1 MKITKDI
8 WILLTEYDDF
18 GQIEIVLYKDNVN
31 NYKPYVY
38 YTNGEDASLKKMDEN
53 DFLYFLKINIKKNS
67 EFKFAI
73 VGDGD
78 IIKYEI
84 YLGNNS
90 DECYLLKNEKYI
102 EPKIETKLEKIEDIE
117 ENILGSM
124 ELIEKIEDTE
134 ENISD
139 SVEINKKIED
149 TEEIENI
156 EEPEEPE
163 DIKNIEETENIENIE
178 EKIEII
184 DENYKENVDNSN
196 KQLSFQS
203 IIDLIDNFDFSFD
216 EYDKKPDNNQDTIIS
231 QDTTINIENQKVEYV
246 EENTNI
252 LESKSSD
259 EEFEE
264 KSLIIQSDKSIKKN
278 TKKGLRF
285 GYKLNKKIKITLIK
299 LYRLMPNFI
308 KGDYRRRINL

>member
-38 YTNGEDASLKKMDEN
+38 YTNCEDASLKKMDEN

-124 ELIEKIEDTE
+124 ELIEKVEDTE

-156 EEPEEPE
+156 EEPE
-163 DIKNIEETENIENIE
+163 DIKNIEETENLENTE
-178 EKIEII
+178 ETIEII
-184 DENYKENVDNSN
+184 DENYKENADNSN

-216 EYDKKPDNNQDTIIS
+216 EYDKKSENNQDTI
-231 QDTTINIENQKVEYV
+231 INIENQKVEYV

-278 TKKGLRF
+278 NKKGLRF

>member
-38 YTNGEDASLKKMDEN
+38 YTNCEDASLKKMDEN

-124 ELIEKIEDTE
+124 ELIEKVEDTE

-216 EYDKKPDNNQDTIIS
+216 EYDKKSENNQDTI
-231 QDTTINIENQKVEYV
+231 INIENQKVEYV
-246 EENTNI
+246 DENTNT
-252 LESKSSD
+252 LESNSSD
-259 EEFEE
+259 EELEE

-278 TKKGLRF
+278 NKKGLRF
-285 GYKLNKKIKITLIK
+285 GYKLNKKIRITLIK

>member
-38 YTNGEDASLKKMDEN
+38 YTNGEDASLKKMGEN

-163 DIKNIEETENIENIE
+163 EPEDIKNIEETENIENIE

-184 DENYKENVDNSN
+184 DENYKENADNSN

-216 EYDKKPDNNQDTIIS
+216 EYDKKPENNQDTI
-231 QDTTINIENQKVEYV
+231 INIENQKVEYV
-246 EENTNI
+246 DENTNT
-252 LESKSSD
+252 LESNSSD
-259 EEFEE
+259 EELEE

-278 TKKGLRF
+278 NKKGLRF
-285 GYKLNKKIKITLIK
+285 GYKLNKKIRITLIK

>member
-124 ELIEKIEDTE
+124 ELIEKVEDTE

-216 EYDKKPDNNQDTIIS
+216 EYDKKSENNQDTI
-231 QDTTINIENQKVEYV
+231 INIENQKVEYV
-246 EENTNI
+246 DENTNT
-252 LESKSSD
+252 LESNSSD
-259 EEFEE
+259 EELEE

-278 TKKGLRF
+278 NKKGLRF

>member
-38 YTNGEDASLKKMDEN
+38 YTNCEDASLKKMDEN

-156 EEPEEPE
+156 EEPE

-216 EYDKKPDNNQDTIIS
+216 EYDKKPENNQDTI
-231 QDTTINIENQKVEYV
+231 INIENQKVEYV
-246 EENTNI
+246 DENTNT
-252 LESKSSD
+252 LESNSSD
-259 EEFEE
+259 EELEE

-278 TKKGLRF
+278 NKKGLRF
-285 GYKLNKKIKITLIK
+285 GYKLNKKIRITLIK

>member
-38 YTNGEDASLKKMDEN
+38 YTNGEDASLNKMDEN

-156 EEPEEPE
+156 EEPE

-216 EYDKKPDNNQDTIIS
+216 EYDKKPENNQDTI
-231 QDTTINIENQKVEYV
+231 INIENQKVEYV
-246 EENTNI
+246 DENTNT
-252 LESKSSD
+252 LESNSSD
-259 EEFEE
+259 EELEE

-278 TKKGLRF
+278 NKKGLRF
-285 GYKLNKKIKITLIK
+285 GYKLNKKIRITLIK

>member
-38 YTNGEDASLKKMDEN
+38 YTNCEDASLKKMDEN

-124 ELIEKIEDTE
+124 ELIEKVEDTE

-216 EYDKKPDNNQDTIIS
+216 EYDKKSENNQDTI
-231 QDTTINIENQKVEYV
+231 INIENQKVEYV
-246 EENTNI
+246 DENTNT
-252 LESKSSD
+252 LESNSSD
-259 EEFEE
+259 EELEE

-278 TKKGLRF
+278 NKKGLRF

>member
-38 YTNGEDASLKKMDEN
+38 YTNGEDASLKKMGEN

-163 DIKNIEETENIENIE
+163 NIKNIEETENIENIE

-184 DENYKENVDNSN
+184 DENYKENADNSN

-216 EYDKKPDNNQDTIIS
+216 EYDKKPENNQDTI
-231 QDTTINIENQKVEYV
+231 INIENQKVEYV
-246 EENTNI
+246 DENTNT
-252 LESKSSD
+252 LESNSSD
-259 EEFEE
+259 EELEE

-278 TKKGLRF
+278 NKKGLRF
-285 GYKLNKKIKITLIK
+285 GYKLNKKIRITLIK

>member
-156 EEPEEPE
+156 EEPE

-216 EYDKKPDNNQDTIIS
+216 EYDKKPENNQDTI
-231 QDTTINIENQKVEYV
+231 INIENQKVEYV
-246 EENTNI
+246 DENTNT
-252 LESKSSD
+252 LESNSSD
-259 EEFEE
+259 EELEE

-278 TKKGLRF
+278 NKKGLRF
-285 GYKLNKKIKITLIK
+285 GYKLNKKIRITLIK

>member
-38 YTNGEDASLKKMDEN
+38 YTNCEDASLKKMDEN

-124 ELIEKIEDTE
+124 ELIEKVEDTE

-156 EEPEEPE
+156 EEPE
-163 DIKNIEETENIENIE
+163 DIKNIEETENLENTE
-178 EKIEII
+178 ETIEII
-184 DENYKENVDNSN
+184 DENYKENADNSN

-278 TKKGLRF
+278 NKKGLRF

>member
-38 YTNGEDASLKKMDEN
+38 YTNGEDASLKKMGEN

-156 EEPEEPE
+156 EEPE

-216 EYDKKPDNNQDTIIS
+216 EYDKKPENNQDTI
-231 QDTTINIENQKVEYV
+231 INIENQKVEYV
-246 EENTNI
+246 DENTNT
-252 LESKSSD
+252 LESNSSD
-259 EEFEE
+259 EELEE

-278 TKKGLRF
+278 NKKGLRF
-285 GYKLNKKIKITLIK
+285 GYKLNKKIRITLIK

>member
-156 EEPEEPE
+156 EEPE
-163 DIKNIEETENIENIE
+163 DIKNIEETENLENTE
-178 EKIEII
+178 ETIEII

-278 TKKGLRF
+278 NKKGLRF

>member
-38 YTNGEDASLKKMDEN
+38 YTNCEDASLKKMDEN

-102 EPKIETKLEKIEDIE
+102 EPKIETKLEKIED
-117 ENILGSM
+117 
-124 ELIEKIEDTE
+124 
-134 ENISD
+134 
-139 SVEINKKIED
+139 

-156 EEPEEPE
+156 EEPEDIKNIEETEEIENIEEPE
-163 DIKNIEETENIENIE
+163 DIKNIEETENLENTE
-178 EKIEII
+178 ETIEII
-184 DENYKENVDNSN
+184 DENYKENADNSN

-278 TKKGLRF
+278 NKKGLRF

>member
-124 ELIEKIEDTE
+124 ELIEKVEDTE

-216 EYDKKPDNNQDTIIS
+216 EYDKKSENNQDTI
-231 QDTTINIENQKVEYV
+231 INIENQKVEYV

-278 TKKGLRF
+278 NKKGLRF

>member
-38 YTNGEDASLKKMDEN
+38 YTNGEDASLNKMDEN

-124 ELIEKIEDTE
+124 ELIEKVEDTE

-156 EEPEEPE
+156 EEPE
-163 DIKNIEETENIENIE
+163 DIKNIEETENLENTE
-178 EKIEII
+178 ETIEII
-184 DENYKENVDNSN
+184 DENYKENADNSN